1 MLVLVGQ
8 LWKEENKGKR
18 RRTLRAKGFEAV
30 MVVVAAKAFEAR
42 TQAVIREATHA
53 SMPKERKRAL

>member
-8 LWKEENKGKR
+8 SWKDENKGKR
-18 RRTLRAKGFEAV
+18 RRTLSAKGFEAV

-42 TQAVIREATHA
+42 TQGVIRETTHA
-53 SMPKERKRAL
+53 SMPKERE